1 MSILSLT
8 KHTGGTPESQKD
20 FLESL
25 SPESATNR
33 KQSSKKPPVANQYAL
48 GYTYQDVMDAD
59 HADTLARLA
68 IYTLADAS
76 PPLASLLKPLL
87 TPKTLPNTLVVVLL
101 DWSQPWNWI
110 RQLRDWIRLLR
121 SVVVSLD
128 VESKQALE
136 DNVVHWRDTKRSTTL
151 EGSNPDEDSALPLG
165 PGEWDEPLGL
175 PLCLV
180 CQNTDKMQTLEK
192 EQGWRDEQ
200 FDYVG
205 QYVRTILLKH
215 GGSLI
220 YTMPSAPGSLQ
231 TLIHTSL
238 GIQSTLQKKELKHEV
253 SNRDKTLVPPNW
265 DSWGKIRIMAD
276 NFDAEV
282 ISTMWSHDIRVE
294 SQLEAVP
301 EASQVEETE
310 PSTAVSLYEQE
321 IRNPK
326 MDAILPG
333 LARKPESGIEVESK
347 DVQTFLAEQAKFL
360 ENFQEE
366 DKAEKASKDKKK
378 PLSSQL
384 APDGQGDV
392 EQHIGPVQFNLG
404 GINLDAD
411 YTISQIKVSISE
423 N

>member
-1 MSILSLT
+1 MRLEILVGEILIET
-8 KHTGGTPESQKD
+8 
-20 FLESL
+20 
-25 SPESATNR
+25 
-33 KQSSKKPPVANQYAL
+33 
-48 GYTYQDVMDAD
+48 
-59 HADTLARLA
+59 DTLARLS

-76 PPLASLLKPLL
+76 PPLAPLLKPLL

-101 DWSQPWNWI
+101 DWSQPWNWV

-128 VESKQALE
+128 VESKQAME

-165 PGEWDEPLGL
+165 PGEWDEPLGV

-180 CQNTDKMQTLEK
+180 CQSTDKMQTLEK
-192 EQGWRDEQ
+192 EQGWKDEQ

-294 SQLEAVP
+294 SQLEAVL
-301 EASQVEETE
+301 EASQAEETE

-333 LARKPESGIEVESK
+333 LVRKPESGIEVESK
-347 DVQTFLAEQAKFL
+347 DVQIFLAGQAKIL

-366 DKAEKASKDKKK
+366 DKADKASRDQKK
-378 PLSSQL
+378 PLSSQI
-384 APDGQGDV
+384 ASDGRGDV
-392 EQHIGPVQFNLG
+392 DQHIGPVQYNLG

-411 YTISQIKVSISE
+411 YTISQIKVSISK